1 MKYNPFGPAGQT
13 VAGGGRIREI
23 LEGRKLSIA
32 CGYNYV
38 IEYDDWKR
46 RFEAGPLFGGY

>member
-13 VAGGGRIREI
+13 V
-23 LEGRKLSIA
+23 EGAAASKRSSRKELSIA

-38 IEYDDWKR
+38 IKYDDWKS
-46 RFEAGPLFGGY
+46 RFSAGPLFGGY